1 MINTISVGL
10 SLSETTK
17 NDVKKCVLSELNRI
31 KFTRE
36 IKCTLQSAFV
46 AGFYVYLECDKKLRQ
61 PF

>member
-1 MINTISVGL
+1 MKLQKMMSNI
-10 SLSETTK
+10 K
-17 NDVKKCVLSELNRI
+17 YVLSELNII

-36 IKCTLQSAFV
+36 IKFTLQNAFV